1 MASKFQIRA
10 DAGPE
15 CIHPLRDAVA
25 RLASEA
31 GLSSVQVYAV
41 KLCVSEAI
49 ANAVQHAYR
58 ESEPG
63 SIEVSVREVGDEF
76 AVVVADHG
84 RTRVQQP
91 EHTGDEGG
99 FGLGFISRLTE
110 GCTFTAASDGTSVEM
125 RFPLRRGKAGATS
138 GQLPPQMSS
147 QHGLAV
153 RVE

>member
-1 MASKFQIRA
+1 MASVLQIRA
-10 DAGPE
+10 DARPE
-15 CIHPLRDAVA
+15 CIHRLRDAVGS
-25 RLASEA
+25 LASEA

-49 ANAVQHAYR
+49 ANAVRHAYP

-63 SIEVSVREVGDEF
+63 HIEVSVREVGDEF

-84 RTRVQQP
+84 RTRAQQP
-91 EHTGDEGG
+91 KYTGDEGG
-99 FGLGFISRLTE
+99 FGLAFISRLTD

-125 RFPLRRGKAGATS
+125 RFPLRRGKARATS

-147 QHGLAV
+147 QHHLAV
-153 RVE
+153 RFE